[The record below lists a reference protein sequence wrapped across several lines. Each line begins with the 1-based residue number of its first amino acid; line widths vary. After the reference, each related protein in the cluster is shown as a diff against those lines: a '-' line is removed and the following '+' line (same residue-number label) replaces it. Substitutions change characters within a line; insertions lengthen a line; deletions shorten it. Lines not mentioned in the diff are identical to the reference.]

1 MTYNITYNMT
11 NEIDIFMEDPFVI
24 AISLILST
32 IIICV
37 TFVISIIAAN
47 IIMYS
52 IFVLPCYTCCYTGE
66 KIYQRCKKKVD

>member
-24 AISLILST
+24 AISLILT
-32 IIICV
+32 IIILV
-37 TFVISIIAAN
+37 ITFVISLIGAN

-52 IFVLPCYTCCYTGE
+52 IFVLPCYTYE
-66 KIYQRCKKKVD
+66 KIYQGCKKKVD

>member
-24 AISLILST
+24 AISLILT
-32 IIICV
+32 IIILV
-37 TFVISIIAAN
+37 ITFVISLIGAN

-52 IFVLPCYTCCYTGE
+52 IFVLPCYTCE

>member
-24 AISLILST
+24 AISLILT
-32 IIICV
+32 IIILV
-37 TFVISIIAAN
+37 ITFVISLIGAN

-52 IFVLPCYTCCYTGE
+52 IFVLPCYTYE

>member
-24 AISLILST
+24 AISFILS
-32 IIICV
+32 IIIMGV
-37 TFVISIIAAN
+37 TFVISLIAAN

-52 IFVLPCYTCCYTGE
+52 IFVLPCYTFD

>member
-24 AISLILST
+24 AISLILS
-32 IIICV
+32 IIIMGV
-37 TFVISIIAAN
+37 TFVISLIAAN

-52 IFVLPCYTCCYTGE
+52 IFVLPCCTCCYTCE
-66 KIYQRCKKKVD
+66 KIYQGCKKKVD

>member
-24 AISLILST
+24 AINIILN
-32 IIICV
+32 IIIMGAA
-37 TFVISIIAAN
+37 FVISFIAGY
-47 IIMYS
+47 ITMYS
-52 IFVLPCYTCCYTGE
+52 IFVLPCYTYE

>member
-1 MTYNITYNMT
+1 MTYNITHNMT

-24 AISLILST
+24 AISLIIS
-32 IIICV
+32 IIIMGV
-37 TFVISIIAAN
+37 TFVISLIVAN

-52 IFVLPCYTCCYTGE
+52 IFVLPCYTCCYTFD